1 MQDEMKLL
9 RCCVRAMKTTDT
21 VERLSAVQ
29 EHMQNSLNTLAAK
42 CALKALN
49 LG

>member
-1 MQDEMKLL
+1 
-9 RCCVRAMKTTDT
+9 MKTTDT
-21 VERLSAVQ
+21 SIRLTVVQ
-29 EHMQNSLNTLAAK
+29 SHMQNSLNMLAAK